1 MVEPTLK
8 EFMEKAQTESSLS
21 NNDLDIKLIKE
32 LLIELKSNAYH
43 GMFDEDVVEHITKVL
58 EILDLIKTPN
68 VDTDRLRT
76 KVFPLSLAG
85 DAKQWWI
92 DEWDGK
98 ITAWGILVGRFFCM
112 VRDERIN
119 RMTKGALCHSWIYR
133 WENNESTD
141 DFISSDD
148 EWEEYD
154 YRNPPNTTTDSF
166 FKPYLKTQEK

>member
-1 MVEPTLK
+1 
-8 EFMEKAQTESSLS
+8 MEKAQTESSLS

-43 GMFDEDVVEHITKVL
+43 GMFDEDIVDHITKVL

-68 VDTDRLRT
+68 VDIDRLRT

-92 DEWDGK
+92 DEW
-98 ITAWGILVGRFFCM
+98 
-112 VRDERIN
+112 
-119 RMTKGALCHSWIYR
+119 
-133 WENNESTD
+133 ENNESTD
-141 DFISSDD
+141 EIISSDD

-154 YRNPPNTTTDSF
+154 YGNPPNTTTDSF
-166 FKPYLKTQEK
+166 FKPYSKTQEK